1 MPDVIKPGP
10 GGEGTGDEDE
20 QRQDD
25 TVMDAIGNSGRDF
38 PLQVC
43 YVLHGSTV
51 LYMWP
56 RSAVGVHVVHVQ
68 KDRQTVLTDCIFW

>member
-10 GGEGTGDEDE
+10 DGEGEHGRDRGEDEDD

-43 YVLHGSTV
+43 YVLLCG
-51 LYMWP
+51 
-56 RSAVGVHVVHVQ
+56 
-68 KDRQTVLTDCIFW
+68 